1 LTTVQNSNKEK
12 SYELG
17 IYLLLVIFAL
27 VFRFLFLGSTTLIN
41 SEAVNALQAL
51 SLARGENTII
61 GGNPGYVGLTSLLF
75 AVMDRNEFFARFWT
89 ALFGTGLILVPYL
102 YRKVLGREVALGLS
116 VLLVFD
122 ACMISMSRTAASSM
136 MGIACFFAAFGFF
149 LNKKPVLA
157 SIFGGLFFTSGS
169 EIWIGGLVFALSLLV
184 FRQAFEGERIQFK
197 ENWKKLVIPGGI
209 VILAVVSQFLI
220 SPNGISGLGSS
231 LADYLKSWKSAPQIN
246 LGHFVI
252 EILSLQLPLIFFGVV
267 SIIRG
272 FLQKDKRVAFLATW
286 WGLSLIVVLI
296 NPSRNLLQLGW
307 TSIPLIILTV
317 IIITTFIKKLKF
329 DNKWI
334 GLGEFIFAVVML
346 AMSFFYLM
354 NIINFPEID
363 PTLYR
368 NKFIALFLPLVLL
381 FAITGLFTWGWNTF
395 SAKNGLLS
403 AILLIGVITMFSEG
417 WKATGWI
424 SPIEMQLWKDSQP
437 AEGNR
442 LLQKELSD
450 LGQWTH
456 GQADTLQVE
465 AAGITSPSI
474 LWALKDIGQVSYSDQ
489 VNPNTVSEVLITP
502 VDLPIQTSASYRGQ
516 SISWAETPDV
526 TAMDL
531 KAWIKWMIYR
541 TAPVKSEKIILWVR
555 NDLFK

>member
-1 LTTVQNSNKEK
+1 MTTSQNTNRKNSIEF
-12 SYELG
+12 G
-17 IYLLLVIFAL
+17 IYLLLVFFAL
-27 VFRFLFLGSTTLIN
+27 AFRFLFLGSTTLTN
-41 SEAVNALQAL
+41 SEAINALQAL
-51 SLARGENTII
+51 SLARGENAII

-75 AVMDRNEFFARFWT
+75 AVTEGNDFFARFWT
-89 ALFGTGLILVPYL
+89 ALIGTGIILVPFL
-102 YRKVLGREVALGLS
+102 YRKYLGREAALGIS

-122 ACMISMSRTAASSM
+122 ACMVSLSRTAASSM
-136 MGIACFFAAFGFF
+136 MGITCFFAAFGFL
-149 LNKKPVLA
+149 LNRKPILA
-157 SIFGGLFFTSGS
+157 SIFGGLFLTAGI
-169 EIWIGGLVFALSLLV
+169 EIWIGGLVFALCLLV
-184 FRQAFEGERIQFK
+184 FKRVFSEDLIDFK
-197 ENWKKLVIPGGI
+197 QNWKKLIIPGGI

-231 LADYLKSWKSAPQIN
+231 LADYIRSWKSEPQID

-252 EILSLQLPLIFFGVV
+252 EILFLQLPLILFGVV
-267 SIIRG
+267 TIVRG
-272 FLQKDKRVAFLATW
+272 LVRKDKKIVFLATW
-286 WGLSLIVVLI
+286 WGLSLITVLI

-307 TSIPLIILTV
+307 TSLPLIILAAILVTD
-317 IIITTFIKKLKF
+317 FIRNLKF

-334 GLGEFIFAVVML
+334 GLGEFIFAIVMF

-368 NKFIALFLPLVLL
+368 NKFIAFFLPLVLL
-381 FAITGLFTWGWNTF
+381 FAITGLFTWGWNTY
-395 SAKNGLLS
+395 SAKNGLFAS
-403 AILLIGVITMFSEG
+403 IILIGLIMMFSQG

-424 SPIEMQLWKDSQP
+424 SPIDMQIWKGAQP

-450 LGQWTH
+450 LGRWTN
-456 GQADTLQVE
+456 GQAKTLQVE
-465 AAGITSPSI
+465 VAGITSPSLQWTLRNI
-474 LWALKDIGQVSYSDQ
+474 SQVKYSDQ

-502 VDLPIQTSASYRGQ
+502 TDLPIQTSASYRGQ
-516 SISWAETPDV
+516 SLTWTNTPDV
-526 TAMDL
+526 KGMDL
-531 KAWIKWMIYR
+531 RAWIKWMVYR